1 MSRHFHGNMVLPS
14 MARIWLL
21 VFVLAAV
28 YVMAG
33 YPVLLAWLARRS
45 PAPVKASPEY
55 RSPVSVL
62 IAVYNGGLY
71 LAAKLDSLLDS
82 DYPGELVEIIVASDG
97 STDETNAIARRYES
111 RGVRLLELP
120 RGGKPAALNAAIEA
134 ASHPIL
140 LFTDVRQ
147 TLDRSSVSS
156 LITCFADP
164 HVGAAS
170 GYLVIR
176 SGTTEQDNVGLYWRY
191 ERWIRTNLSALDSI
205 FGATGAFYA
214 MRRELVRKMPADI
227 LLDDMFLPL
236 AAFFQGYR
244 LILEEKARIYDFPTG
259 VNAEFRRKVR
269 TLAGNY
275 QLFGIYPELFTFRNR
290 MLLHFLSYKFGR
302 LLLPWFFLGALA
314 ASFFL
319 PAPLREA
326 ALLAQG
332 LFYGL
337 AITDRFVSQGSLL
350 KKLTS
355 PLWTVVSMLT
365 ATACAISIL
374 FVPAQQLWKPT
385 K

>member
-1 MSRHFHGNMVLPS
+1 
-14 MARIWLL
+14 MAWIWFL
-21 VFVLAAV
+21 VFALGAV
-28 YVMAG
+28 YVIAG
-33 YPVLLAWLARRS
+33 YPVLLAWLARRN
-45 PAPVKASPEY
+45 PRPVKAAPGY
-55 RSPVSVL
+55 RTPVSILV
-62 IAVYNGGLY
+62 AVYNGGAY

-82 DYPGELVEIIVASDG
+82 DYPNELLEIVVASDG
-97 STDETNAIARRYES
+97 STDETAAIARRYGH

-120 RGGKPAALNAAIEA
+120 RGGKPAALNAAMDV

-147 TLDRSSVSS
+147 TLDRSSISNLVA
-156 LITCFADP
+156 CFADAS
-164 HVGAAS
+164 VGAAS

-176 SGTTEQDNVGLYWRY
+176 GGTAEEDNVGLYWRY

-214 MRRELVRKMPADI
+214 MRRELVRKMPADL

-236 AAFFQGYR
+236 GAFFQGYR

-259 VNAEFRRKVR
+259 VEAEFRRKVR

-275 QLFGIYPELFTFRNR
+275 QLFGLYPELFTARNR

-302 LLLPWFFLGALA
+302 LLLAWFFVGALI

-319 PAPLREA
+319 PSPFREA
-326 ALLAQG
+326 ALLAQA

-337 AITDRFVSQGSLL
+337 AVLDRVVPKDSFL
-350 KKLTS
+350 KKATS
-355 PLWTVVSMLT
+355 PAWTVVGMLT

-374 FVPAQQLWKPT
+374 FVPAQRLWKPT